1 MEKSER
7 KRIRK
12 RIMSWAL
19 AFFTTMSAVDVSGWG
34 SIAAHAEEA
43 VSVGAFEVTGGT
55 KDTDYSYANGLLT
68 IKTDTALTIKNAD
81 PDTAT
86 TDRIY
91 VDDGVSANVT
101 LAGVNIKVGSPDTTA
116 PFQIADDSTGDVTIT
131 LADNTK
137 NQLKTVIVSIDKP
150 QCAALQK
157 NGEYSDTLGKLTI
170 QCEHTGEGHICTESC
185 GSLTAEAQVGLDN
198 GGGIG
203 SANKKTTANI
213 YIKGGNISASSN
225 NGAGIGGGYSSGED
239 TLLSPLS
246 HIYISGGCV
255 DAYSLNS
262 GAGIGGGYV
271 CKKVSDIYISGGCV
285 KATSGNSGAGIGASS
300 YGSASA
306 IYITGGSVN
315 ASSQKGKAIG
325 CTPKNNDDEELYLL
339 TTFENNNNESV
350 YVDGVEYPIRQHSTS
365 DAKLYLYLSG
375 TEHTIKIGDTIQ
387 EYTLSEGQFVPKVK
401 GTDFEISPTDTND
414 TLIEGTD
421 YSYYAGALVVKTEK
435 GITVKNVDS
444 EVASADAI
452 SIQKD
457 VAANITLAGVNIEA
471 ENAAIVIAEDSSA
484 DVTII
489 LADNTKNSLVSGNNK
504 AAIQKTSSSGK
515 LTVTCEHAKEFHDC
529 DKTCGALMAK
539 GNGYGAGI
547 GGIAGKITGDLV
559 IAGGVI
565 SASSEDG
572 AGIGD
577 GRQSFNNGSG
587 IYITGGSITA
597 SSNQGAGIGCGFAAL
612 NKKMKIVISG
622 GKIIATSTQGA
633 GIGGYVSNVET
644 YVTISGGSIKTTS
657 IVGAPHNEN
666 GKKVFLRKIETT
678 KEQDI
683 TVDGMTYPF
692 KDQGTEDPY
701 LYVYLTEGKHTINDK
716 RVSYEY
722 SSTKKELLYKPVKAD
737 LNFFIPPTM
746 TYDGGERIFP
756 VSVKSDA
763 PYSDNNVAVH
773 YYDSEGTELESAPVN
788 AGKYFIRAYLEET
801 EEHVSAELDLATLTI
816 MPAELTVMDANAK
829 DRDYD
834 SSSKQVEITDIVLS
848 GVEGRD
854 DVSVKLTD
862 RDDES
867 SRLMAELSSPD
878 AGTYTEVTLPE
889 LTLTGEDAANYTLI
903 QPTGPVTLASG
914 VRIFKIGAE
923 IIAGSDD
930 YDKNY
935 GDEAFPLEVTD
946 TNTDIDVTYAIE
958 EGSDVISIENGVVTI
973 KKAGKSHVRISLP
986 ESKNYDAAAT
996 SKLIKINVKKKEG
1009 YTVETINRS
1018 YTEKSGHTESIDL
1031 KTLLPADCGEAVYEA
1046 PVITGNVTYP
1056 AAPAVAD
1063 GVLSYTVGQGSTES
1077 EGTIRIGVSTEN
1089 YADFTITVHTKVTAQ
1104 TVSGTDNPSGGDQ
1117 NSVKDPD
1124 QQGGTVN
1131 TVDQDHTA
1139 NGTTSTGGNTNTGT
1153 GGGSTITKPEDNA
1166 GTADNTQTVKT
1177 KTRTVTIPATKK
1189 VKGKKKKVTSVA
1201 AKAYANDKTITK
1213 LVIGK
1218 NVKKIGKRAF
1228 YGCSN
1233 IKTIIIKTEKL
1244 KESSIGADAFK
1255 GISRNAVV
1263 KVPKKLVKKYK
1274 KILRKKGLNKKIKVV
1289 AM

>member
-1 MEKSER
+1 MGKSER
-7 KRIRK
+7 KRIGK
-12 RIMSWAL
+12 RIMSWTL
-19 AFFTTMSAVDVSGWG
+19 AFFMTMSAVDVSGWG

-101 LAGVNIKVGSPDTTA
+101 LAGVNIKVGSASTTA

-137 NQLKTVIVSIDKP
+137 NQLRTVLVSYDKP
-150 QCAALQK
+150 ECAALQK

-185 GSLTAEAQVGLDN
+185 GSLTAEAQVGPDN

-203 SANKKTTANI
+203 SANYKTTANI

-225 NGAGIGGGYSSGED
+225 NGAGIGGGYSTGKI
-239 TLLSPLS
+239 TPSPLS

-262 GAGIGGGYV
+262 GAGIGGGNV

-285 KATSGNSGAGIGASS
+285 TAASGNSGAGIGASS

-325 CTPKNNDDEELYLL
+325 CTPKNNDNEELYLL
-339 TTFENNNNESV
+339 TTFENSNNESV

-565 SASSEDG
+565 SAYSEDG

-644 YVTISGGSIKTTS
+644 DVTISGGSIKTTS

-666 GKKVFLRKIETT
+666 GKEVFLRKIENT

-683 TVDGMTYPF
+683 TVDGVTYPF

-716 RVSYEY
+716 SVSYEY

-737 LNFFIPPTM
+737 LNFFIPPTV
-746 TYDGGERIFP
+746 TYDGGEWSFP

-773 YYDSEGTELESAPVN
+773 YYDSDGTELESAPVN

-816 MPAELTVMDANAK
+816 MPAELTVKDANAK
-829 DRDYD
+829 ERDYD
-834 SSSKQVEITDIVLS
+834 SSSKQVEITDIELS

-862 RDDES
+862 RDDEN

-903 QPTGPVTLASG
+903 QPTGPVTLASD
-914 VRIFKIGAE
+914 VIIFKKGAE

-973 KKAGKSHVRISLP
+973 KKAGKAHVRISLP
-986 ESKNYDAAAT
+986 ESKNYDAATT

-1009 YTVETINRS
+1009 YTVETINRG

-1046 PVITGNVTYP
+1046 PVITGNVIYP

-1139 NGTTSTGGNTNTGT
+1139 NGITDTD
-1153 GGGSTITKPEDNA
+1153 GS
-1166 GTADNTQTVKT
+1166 QTVKV

-1201 AKAYANDKTITK
+1201 AKAYANDKTIAK

-1255 GISRNAVV
+1255 GISKNAVV

-1274 KILRKKGLNKKIKVV
+1274 KILRKKGLNKKIKVK

>member
-1 MEKSER
+1 
-7 KRIRK
+7 
-12 RIMSWAL
+12 
-19 AFFTTMSAVDVSGWG
+19 
-34 SIAAHAEEA
+34 
-43 VSVGAFEVTGGT
+43 
-55 KDTDYSYANGLLT
+55 
-68 IKTDTALTIKNAD
+68 
-81 PDTAT
+81 
-86 TDRIY
+86 
-91 VDDGVSANVT
+91 
-101 LAGVNIKVGSPDTTA
+101 
-116 PFQIADDSTGDVTIT
+116 
-131 LADNTK
+131 
-137 NQLKTVIVSIDKP
+137 
-150 QCAALQK
+150 
-157 NGEYSDTLGKLTI
+157 
-170 QCEHTGEGHICTESC
+170 
-185 GSLTAEAQVGLDN
+185 
-198 GGGIG
+198 
-203 SANKKTTANI
+203 
-213 YIKGGNISASSN
+213 
-225 NGAGIGGGYSSGED
+225 
-239 TLLSPLS
+239 
-246 HIYISGGCV
+246 
-255 DAYSLNS
+255 
-262 GAGIGGGYV
+262 
-271 CKKVSDIYISGGCV
+271 
-285 KATSGNSGAGIGASS
+285 
-300 YGSASA
+300 
-306 IYITGGSVN
+306 
-315 ASSQKGKAIG
+315 
-325 CTPKNNDDEELYLL
+325 
-339 TTFENNNNESV
+339 
-350 YVDGVEYPIRQHSTS
+350 
-365 DAKLYLYLSG
+365 
-375 TEHTIKIGDTIQ
+375 
-387 EYTLSEGQFVPKVK
+387 
-401 GTDFEISPTDTND
+401 
-414 TLIEGTD
+414 
-421 YSYYAGALVVKTEK
+421 
-435 GITVKNVDS
+435 
-444 EVASADAI
+444 
-452 SIQKD
+452 
-457 VAANITLAGVNIEA
+457 
-471 ENAAIVIAEDSSA
+471 
-484 DVTII
+484 
-489 LADNTKNSLVSGNNK
+489 
-504 AAIQKTSSSGK
+504 
-515 LTVTCEHAKEFHDC
+515 
-529 DKTCGALMAK
+529 
-539 GNGYGAGI
+539 
-547 GGIAGKITGDLV
+547 
-559 IAGGVI
+559 
-565 SASSEDG
+565 
-572 AGIGD
+572 
-577 GRQSFNNGSG
+577 
-587 IYITGGSITA
+587 
-597 SSNQGAGIGCGFAAL
+597 
-612 NKKMKIVISG
+612 MKIVISG

-644 YVTISGGSIKTTS
+644 DVTISGGSIKTTS

-666 GKKVFLRKIETT
+666 GKEVFLRKIENT

-683 TVDGMTYPF
+683 TVDGVTYPF

-746 TYDGGERIFP
+746 TYDGGEWSFP

-763 PYSDNNVAVH
+763 PYSDNNVAVR

-834 SSSKQVEITDIVLS
+834 SSSKQVEITDIALS
-848 GVEGRD
+848 GVEERD

-914 VRIFKIGAE
+914 VIIFKIGAE

-973 KKAGKSHVRISLP
+973 KKAGKAHVRISLP
-986 ESKNYDAAAT
+986 ESKNYDAATT
-996 SKLIKINVKKKEG
+996 SKLIKIKVKKKEG
-1009 YTVETINRS
+1009 YTVETIDRS

-1031 KTLLPADCGEAVYEA
+1031 KTLLPADCGEAVYET

-1056 AAPAVAD
+1056 MTPAVAD

-1077 EGTIRIGVSTEN
+1077 EGTIQIGVSTEN
-1089 YADFTITVHTKVTAQ
+1089 YTDFTITVHTKVTAQ
-1104 TVSGTDNPSGGDQ
+1104 AVSGTDNPSGGDQ

-1139 NGTTSTGGNTNTGT
+1139 NGITDTD
-1153 GGGSTITKPEDNA
+1153 GS
-1166 GTADNTQTVKT
+1166 QTVKV
-1177 KTRTVTIPATKK
+1177 KTRTVTIPAVKK

-1201 AKAYANDKTITK
+1201 AKAYANDKTIAK

-1274 KILRKKGLNKKIKVV
+1274 KILQKKGLNKKIKVV

>member
-19 AFFTTMSAVDVSGWG
+19 AFFMTMSAVDVSGWG

-43 VSVGAFEVTGGT
+43 VSVGAFDVTGGT

-101 LAGVNIKVGSPDTTA
+101 LAGVNIKVGSASTTA

-137 NQLKTVIVSIDKP
+137 NQLRTVLVSYDKP
-150 QCAALQK
+150 ECAALQK

-644 YVTISGGSIKTTS
+644 DVTISGGSIKTTS

-666 GKKVFLRKIETT
+666 GKKVFLRKIENT

-683 TVDGMTYPF
+683 TVDGVTYPF

-986 ESKNYDAAAT
+986 ESKNYDAATT

-1177 KTRTVTIPATKK
+1177 KTRTVIIPATKK

-1201 AKAYANDKTITK
+1201 AKAYANDKTIAK

-1255 GISRNAVV
+1255 GISKNAVV

-1274 KILRKKGLNKKIKVV
+1274 KILQKKGLNKKIKVK
-1289 AM
+1289 AI

>member
-12 RIMSWAL
+12 RIMSWTL

-101 LAGVNIKVGSPDTTA
+101 LAGVNIKVGSKSTTA
-116 PFQIADDSTGDVTIT
+116 PFQIADDSTGNVTIT

-137 NQLKTVIVSIDKP
+137 NQLRTVLVSYDKP
-150 QCAALQK
+150 ECAALQK

-225 NGAGIGGGYSSGED
+225 NGAGIGGGYSSGEV

-325 CTPKNNDDEELYLL
+325 CTPKNNDNEELYLL
-339 TTFENNNNESV
+339 TTFENSNNESV

-421 YSYYAGALVVKTEK
+421 YSYYAGALVVKTEQ

-457 VAANITLAGVNIEA
+457 VAANITLAGVNIET

-565 SASSEDG
+565 SAYSEDG

-577 GRQSFNNGSG
+577 
-587 IYITGGSITA
+587 
-597 SSNQGAGIGCGFAAL
+597 
-612 NKKMKIVISG
+612 
-622 GKIIATSTQGA
+622 
-633 GIGGYVSNVET
+633 
-644 YVTISGGSIKTTS
+644 
-657 IVGAPHNEN
+657 
-666 GKKVFLRKIETT
+666 
-678 KEQDI
+678 
-683 TVDGMTYPF
+683 
-692 KDQGTEDPY
+692 
-701 LYVYLTEGKHTINDK
+701 
-716 RVSYEY
+716 
-722 SSTKKELLYKPVKAD
+722 
-737 LNFFIPPTM
+737 
-746 TYDGGERIFP
+746 
-756 VSVKSDA
+756 
-763 PYSDNNVAVH
+763 
-773 YYDSEGTELESAPVN
+773 
-788 AGKYFIRAYLEET
+788 
-801 EEHVSAELDLATLTI
+801 
-816 MPAELTVMDANAK
+816 
-829 DRDYD
+829 
-834 SSSKQVEITDIVLS
+834 
-848 GVEGRD
+848 
-854 DVSVKLTD
+854 
-862 RDDES
+862 
-867 SRLMAELSSPD
+867 
-878 AGTYTEVTLPE
+878 
-889 LTLTGEDAANYTLI
+889 
-903 QPTGPVTLASG
+903 
-914 VRIFKIGAE
+914 
-923 IIAGSDD
+923 
-930 YDKNY
+930 
-935 GDEAFPLEVTD
+935 
-946 TNTDIDVTYAIE
+946 
-958 EGSDVISIENGVVTI
+958 
-973 KKAGKSHVRISLP
+973 
-986 ESKNYDAAAT
+986 
-996 SKLIKINVKKKEG
+996 
-1009 YTVETINRS
+1009 
-1018 YTEKSGHTESIDL
+1018 
-1031 KTLLPADCGEAVYEA
+1031 
-1046 PVITGNVTYP
+1046 
-1056 AAPAVAD
+1056 
-1063 GVLSYTVGQGSTES
+1063 
-1077 EGTIRIGVSTEN
+1077 
-1089 YADFTITVHTKVTAQ
+1089 
-1104 TVSGTDNPSGGDQ
+1104 
-1117 NSVKDPD
+1117 
-1124 QQGGTVN
+1124 
-1131 TVDQDHTA
+1131 
-1139 NGTTSTGGNTNTGT
+1139 
-1153 GGGSTITKPEDNA
+1153 
-1166 GTADNTQTVKT
+1166 
-1177 KTRTVTIPATKK
+1177 
-1189 VKGKKKKVTSVA
+1189 
-1201 AKAYANDKTITK
+1201 
-1213 LVIGK
+1213 
-1218 NVKKIGKRAF
+1218 
-1228 YGCSN
+1228 
-1233 IKTIIIKTEKL
+1233 
-1244 KESSIGADAFK
+1244 
-1255 GISRNAVV
+1255 
-1263 KVPKKLVKKYK
+1263 
-1274 KILRKKGLNKKIKVV
+1274 
-1289 AM
+1289 

>member
-19 AFFTTMSAVDVSGWG
+19 AFFMTMSAVDVSGWG

-43 VSVGAFEVTGGT
+43 VSVGAFEVMGGT

-101 LAGVNIKVGSPDTTA
+101 LAGVNIKVGSKSTTA

-137 NQLKTVIVSIDKP
+137 NQLRTVLVSYDKP
-150 QCAALQK
+150 ECAALQK

-325 CTPKNNDDEELYLL
+325 CTPKNNDNEELYLL
-339 TTFENNNNESV
+339 TTFENSNNESV

-547 GGIAGKITGDLV
+547 GG
-559 IAGGVI
+559 
-565 SASSEDG
+565 
-572 AGIGD
+572 
-577 GRQSFNNGSG
+577 
-587 IYITGGSITA
+587 
-597 SSNQGAGIGCGFAAL
+597 
-612 NKKMKIVISG
+612 
-622 GKIIATSTQGA
+622 
-633 GIGGYVSNVET
+633 YVSNVET
-644 YVTISGGSIKTTS
+644 DVTISGGSIKTTS

-666 GKKVFLRKIETT
+666 GKKVFLRKIENT

-683 TVDGMTYPF
+683 TVDGATYPF
-692 KDQGTEDPY
+692 KNQGTEDPY
-701 LYVYLTEGKHTINDK
+701 LYVYLTEGKHTVNDK
-716 RVSYEY
+716 SVSYEY

-737 LNFFIPPTM
+737 LNFFIPPAM
-746 TYDGGERIFP
+746 TYDGGERSFP

-763 PYSDNNVAVH
+763 PYSDNNVAVR
-773 YYDSEGTELESAPVN
+773 YYDSKGTELERAPVN
-788 AGKYFIRAYLEET
+788 AGKYFIKAYLEET

-816 MPAELTVMDANAK
+816 MPAELTVKNANAK
-829 DRDYD
+829 ERDYD
-834 SSSKQVEITDIVLS
+834 SSSKQVEITDIALS

-862 RDDES
+862 RDDEN

-903 QPTGPVTLASG
+903 QPTGPVTLASD
-914 VRIFKIGAE
+914 VIIFKKGAE

-973 KKAGKSHVRISLP
+973 KKAGKAHVRISLP

-1056 AAPAVAD
+1056 MTPAVAD

-1089 YADFTITVHTKVTAQ
+1089 YTDFTITVHTKVTAQ

-1117 NSVKDPD
+1117 NSVKNPD

-1255 GISRNAVV
+1255 GISKNAVV

-1274 KILRKKGLNKKIKVV
+1274 KILQKKGLNKKIKVK

>member
-19 AFFTTMSAVDVSGWG
+19 AFFMTMSAVDVSGWG

-150 QCAALQK
+150 ECAALQK

-225 NGAGIGGGYSSGED
+225 NGAGIGGGYSSGEG

-325 CTPKNNDDEELYLL
+325 CTPKNNDNEELYLL
-339 TTFENNNNESV
+339 TTFENSNNESV

-565 SASSEDG
+565 SAYSEDG

-644 YVTISGGSIKTTS
+644 DVTISGGSIKTTS

-666 GKKVFLRKIETT
+666 GKEVFLRKIENT

-683 TVDGMTYPF
+683 TVDGVTYPF

-746 TYDGGERIFP
+746 TYDGGERSFP
-756 VSVKSDA
+756 VSVQSDA
-763 PYSDNNVAVH
+763 PYSDNNVAVR

-834 SSSKQVEITDIVLS
+834 SSSKQVEITDIALS

-914 VRIFKIGAE
+914 VIIFKIGAE

-973 KKAGKSHVRISLP
+973 KKAGKAHVRISLP
-986 ESKNYDAAAT
+986 ESKNYDAATT

-1031 KTLLPADCGEAVYEA
+1031 KTLLPADCGEAVYET

-1056 AAPAVAD
+1056 VTPAVAD

-1104 TVSGTDNPSGGDQ
+1104 AVSGTDNPSGGDQ

-1139 NGTTSTGGNTNTGT
+1139 NGTTDTD
-1153 GGGSTITKPEDNA
+1153 GS
-1166 GTADNTQTVKT
+1166 QTVKV

-1255 GISRNAVV
+1255 GINRNAVV

-1274 KILRKKGLNKKIKVV
+1274 KILQKKGLNKKIKVK

>member
-19 AFFTTMSAVDVSGWG
+19 AFFMTMSAVDVSGWG

-68 IKTDTALTIKNAD
+68 IRTDTALTIKNAD

-91 VDDGVSANVT
+91 VEDGVSANVT
-101 LAGVNIKVGSPDTTA
+101 LAGVNIKVGSKSTTA

-137 NQLKTVIVSIDKP
+137 NQLRTVLVSYDKP

-225 NGAGIGGGYSSGED
+225 NGAGIGGGYSSGEG

-325 CTPKNNDDEELYLL
+325 CTPKNNDNEELYLL
-339 TTFENNNNESV
+339 TTFENSNNESV

-565 SASSEDG
+565 SAYSEDG

-644 YVTISGGSIKTTS
+644 DVTISGGSIKTTS

-666 GKKVFLRKIETT
+666 GKKVFLRKIENT
-678 KEQDI
+678 KEQEI
-683 TVDGMTYPF
+683 TVDSVTYPF
-692 KDQGTEDPY
+692 KNQGTEDPY
-701 LYVYLTEGKHTINDK
+701 LYVYLTEGKHTVNDK
-716 RVSYEY
+716 SVSYKY

-737 LNFFIPPTM
+737 LNFFIPPAM
-746 TYDGGERIFP
+746 TYDGGERSFP

-763 PYSDNNVAVH
+763 PYSDNNVAVR
-773 YYDSEGTELESAPVN
+773 YYDSKGTELERAPVN
-788 AGKYFIRAYLEET
+788 AGKYFIKAYLEET

-829 DRDYD
+829 NRDYD
-834 SSSKQVEITDIVLS
+834 SSSKQVEITDIALS
-848 GVEGRD
+848 GVEERD

-903 QPTGPVTLASG
+903 QPTGPVTLSSG
-914 VRIFKIGAE
+914 VIIFKIGAE

-973 KKAGKSHVRISLP
+973 KKAGKARVRVSLP
-986 ESKNYDAAAT
+986 ESKNYDAATT
-996 SKLIKINVKKKEG
+996 SKLIRINVKKKEG
-1009 YTVETINRS
+1009 YTVETIDRS

-1056 AAPAVAD
+1056 VAPAVAD

-1077 EGTIRIGVSTEN
+1077 EGTIQISVSTEN

-1104 TVSGTDNPSGGDQ
+1104 AASGIDTPSGGDQ
-1117 NSVKDPD
+1117 NSVKNPD

-1139 NGTTSTGGNTNTGT
+1139 NGTTDTD
-1153 GGGSTITKPEDNA
+1153 GS
-1166 GTADNTQTVKT
+1166 QTVKV
-1177 KTRTVTIPATKK
+1177 KTRTVTIPAVKK
-1189 VKGKKKKVTSVA
+1189 VKGKKKKVTSVS

-1274 KILRKKGLNKKIKVV
+1274 KILQKKGLNKKIKVK

>member
-19 AFFTTMSAVDVSGWG
+19 AFFMTMSAVDVSGWG

-101 LAGVNIKVGSPDTTA
+101 LAGVNIKVGSASTTA
-116 PFQIADDSTGDVTIT
+116 PFQIEDDSTGDVTIT

-137 NQLKTVIVSIDKP
+137 NQLRTVLVSYDKP

-170 QCEHTGEGHICTESC
+170 RCEHTGEGHICTESC
-185 GSLTAEAQVGLDN
+185 GSLTAEAQIGIDN

-203 SANKKTTANI
+203 SANNKTTANI

-225 NGAGIGGGYSSGED
+225 NGAGIGGGYSTAE
-239 TLLSPLS
+239 SPLS

-262 GAGIGGGYV
+262 GAGIGGGCV
-271 CKKVSDIYISGGCV
+271 GSSISDIYISGGCV
-285 KATSGNSGAGIGASS
+285 KAASGNGGSGIGAGS
-300 YGSASA
+300 YGSTSA

-325 CTPKNNDDEELYLL
+325 CTPKNDDDEELYLL
-339 TTFENNNNESV
+339 TTFENSNNESV
-350 YVDGVEYPIRQHSTS
+350 YVDGVEYPIRQHGTS
-365 DAKLYLYLSG
+365 DTKLYLYLSG

-622 GKIIATSTQGA
+622 GRIIATSTQGA
-633 GIGGYVSNVET
+633 GIGGCISNVET
-644 YVTISGGSIKTTS
+644 DVTISGGSIRTTS

-666 GKKVFLRKIETT
+666 GKEVFLRKIENT
-678 KEQDI
+678 KEQEI
-683 TVDGMTYPF
+683 TVDGVTYPF
-692 KDQGTEDPY
+692 KNQGTEDPY
-701 LYVYLTEGKHTINDK
+701 LYVYLTEGKHTVNDK
-716 RVSYEY
+716 SVSYKY

-737 LNFFIPPTM
+737 LNFFIPPAM
-746 TYDGGERIFP
+746 TYDGGERSFP

-763 PYSDNNVAVH
+763 PYSDNNVAVR
-773 YYDSEGTELESAPVN
+773 YYDSKGTELERAPVN
-788 AGKYFIRAYLEET
+788 AGKYFIKAYLEET

-829 DRDYD
+829 NRDYD
-834 SSSKQVEITDIVLS
+834 SSSKQVEITDIALS
-848 GVEGRD
+848 GVEERD
-854 DVSVKLTD
+854 DVSVKLTA

-903 QPTGPVTLASG
+903 QPTGPVTLSSG
-914 VRIFKIGAE
+914 VIIFKIGAE
-923 IIAGSDD
+923 IIARSDD

-973 KKAGKSHVRISLP
+973 KKAGKARVRVSLP
-986 ESKNYDAAAT
+986 ESKNYDVAAT

-1009 YTVETINRS
+1009 YTVETIDRS

-1031 KTLLPADCGEAVYEA
+1031 KTLLPADCGEAVYET

-1056 AAPAVAD
+1056 VTPAVAD

-1104 TVSGTDNPSGGDQ
+1104 TVSSTDNPSGGDQ
-1117 NSVKDPD
+1117 NSVKNPD

-1139 NGTTSTGGNTNTGT
+1139 NGTTDTD
-1153 GGGSTITKPEDNA
+1153 GS
-1166 GTADNTQTVKT
+1166 QTVKV

-1189 VKGKKKKVTSVA
+1189 VKGKKKKVISVA

-1255 GISRNAVV
+1255 GINRNAVV

-1274 KILRKKGLNKKIKVV
+1274 KILQKKGLNKKIKVK

>member
-19 AFFTTMSAVDVSGWG
+19 AFFMTMSAVDVSGWG

-68 IKTDTALTIKNAD
+68 IRTDTALTIKNAD

-91 VDDGVSANVT
+91 VEDGVSANVT
-101 LAGVNIKVGSPDTTA
+101 LAGVNIKVGSADTTA

-137 NQLKTVIVSIDKP
+137 NQLRTVLVSYDKP

-170 QCEHTGEGHICTESC
+170 RCEHTGEGHICTESC
-185 GSLTAEAQVGLDN
+185 GSLTAEAQIGIDN

-203 SANKKTTANI
+203 SANNKTTANI

-225 NGAGIGGGYSSGED
+225 NGAGIGGGYSTAE
-239 TLLSPLS
+239 SPLS

-262 GAGIGGGYV
+262 GAGIGGGCV
-271 CKKVSDIYISGGCV
+271 GSSISDIYISGGCV
-285 KATSGNSGAGIGASS
+285 KAASGNGGSGIGAGS
-300 YGSASA
+300 YGSTSA

-325 CTPKNNDDEELYLL
+325 CTPKNNDNEELYLL
-339 TTFENNNNESV
+339 TTFENSNNESV

-565 SASSEDG
+565 SAYSEDG
-572 AGIGD
+572 AGIG
-577 GRQSFNNGSG
+577 
-587 IYITGGSITA
+587 
-597 SSNQGAGIGCGFAAL
+597 GC
-612 NKKMKIVISG
+612 I
-622 GKIIATSTQGA
+622 
-633 GIGGYVSNVET
+633 SNVET
-644 YVTISGGSIKTTS
+644 DVTISGGSIRTTS

-666 GKKVFLRKIETT
+666 GKEVFLRKIENT
-678 KEQDI
+678 KEQEI
-683 TVDGMTYPF
+683 TVDGVTYPF
-692 KDQGTEDPY
+692 KNQGTEDPY
-701 LYVYLTEGKHTINDK
+701 LYVYLTEGKHTVNDK
-716 RVSYEY
+716 SVSYKY

-737 LNFFIPPTM
+737 LNFFIPPAM
-746 TYDGGERIFP
+746 TYDGGERSFP

-763 PYSDNNVAVH
+763 PYSDNNVAVR
-773 YYDSEGTELESAPVN
+773 YYDSKGTELERAPVN
-788 AGKYFIRAYLEET
+788 AGKYFIKAYLEET

-829 DRDYD
+829 NRDYD
-834 SSSKQVEITDIVLS
+834 SSSKQVEITDIALS
-848 GVEGRD
+848 GVEERD
-854 DVSVKLTD
+854 DVSVKLTA

-903 QPTGPVTLASG
+903 QPTGPVTLSSG
-914 VRIFKIGAE
+914 VIIFKIGAE

-973 KKAGKSHVRISLP
+973 KKAGKARVRVSLP
-986 ESKNYDAAAT
+986 ESKNYDAATT
-996 SKLIKINVKKKEG
+996 SKLIRINVKKKEG
-1009 YTVETINRS
+1009 YTVETIDRS

-1056 AAPAVAD
+1056 VAPAVAD

-1077 EGTIRIGVSTEN
+1077 EGTIQISVSTEN

-1104 TVSGTDNPSGGDQ
+1104 AVSGIDTPSGGDQ
-1117 NSVKDPD
+1117 NSVKNPD

-1139 NGTTSTGGNTNTGT
+1139 NGTTDTD
-1153 GGGSTITKPEDNA
+1153 GS
-1166 GTADNTQTVKT
+1166 QTVKV

-1189 VKGKKKKVTSVA
+1189 VKGKKKKVTSVS

-1255 GISRNAVV
+1255 GISKNAVV